1 MNWSK
6 LLRTHVVA
14 FICAGALIASAC
26 GGGTDVSV
34 AGPSQI
40 APAPSPQPGG
50 PGALSVSI
58 NPNPVPW
65 SNTPVPNCNL
75 ANRWHYEQT
84 LTNTGGTTLTISDR
98 ADFFDGVQVSTR
110 SGLGIVLTPG
120 QSTTIATS
128 WCSGNNIEHRAQT
141 NFSGS
146 DDSGN
151 QVTFTGTTVRLQPS

>member
-6 LLRTHVVA
+6 WLRTYVIA

-26 GGGTDVSV
+26 GGGTDVSPT
-34 AGPSQI
+34 GPSRSN
-40 APAPSPQPGG
+40 PAPSEEPGG

-65 SNTPVPNCNL
+65 SSDPVPNCNL

-84 LTNTGGTTLTISDR
+84 LTNTGGQTVTISDR

-120 QSTTIATS
+120 QSTTITTN
-128 WCSGNNIEHRAQT
+128 WCSGNNVEHRAQT
-141 NFSGS
+141 NFTGS

-151 QVTFTGTTVRLQPS
+151 PVTFTGPTVRLQPR